1 MLLCKFCKRNYAI
14 QSEPNSTNYCSLIKL
29 NKCLISFGHSHS
41 GLDWHS
47 SSTKHQI
54 YNTNAYPKHTAEAIK
69 KSQTKQSIS
78 IQNTIS
84 IVRQSH
90 KNPHPKTEKGFKE
103 KKLWAL

>member
-29 NKCLISFGHSHS
+29 NKCLINFGHSQS

-69 KSQTKQSIS
+69 KSQTKQSR
-78 IQNTIS
+78 T
-84 IVRQSH
+84 QSQFSD

-103 KKLWAL
+103 KELGAL